1 MSKTNRYSIHIRET
15 ERAKLRALRDDF
27 AHMARDAAYKKAVIE
42 EARAREAE
50 WDTIKASTHRI
61 KPKQG
66 RLFK

>member
-1 MSKTNRYSIHIRET
+1 MSKTNRFSAVKT
-15 ERAKLRALRDDF
+15 QQLTKLRALREDF
-27 AHMARDAAYKKAVIE
+27 AHMARDAAYKRAVIE

-50 WDTIKASTHRI
+50 WDTIKETTHRI